1 MEAAKPGACGTYFD
15 ADLVEAFASVD
26 HIGFQGKLRKKW
38 SCTESWH
45 LMHGFK
51 KATKSQLLF
60 MTYCELMKKATIAVA
75 AEVKADILH
84 GIKACEGKSIV
95 ERLIRPQYLIE
106 PLPRAHLDTPTLGT
120 AAFTANASGRFSS
133 SSFLDMS
140 EYSSHRAGEND
151 IRAEHRT
158 PVDNYVQ
165 PCWPQF
171 KVDVMIEIEP
181 EMLMV
186 MLQEAIAIVMAPQ
199 DPSRN
204 TFQNTYFIAALAAL
218 YKHIGRL
225 RFNKQKACHVMAALA
240 ADHVVNLTPENF
252 MELVGQD
259 RGALVEFF
267 INSCGACK
275 KLGPEYEKV
284 ALAFRKVKK
293 TVLIAHVNCEY
304 HPLVCGYCNISN
316 YPTIEWFPKG
326 SMTAKIVCHL
336 GDWGPPD
343 AGFLTAGSHPTICEN
358 GENVGGFAAGVFGAF
373 AAESD
378 VVVLTPDNFEQVVR
392 QGRGALVEFYAP
404 WCGHCKKLA
413 PEYEKVGS
421 AFKKVKNI
429 VIGELSNTQVV
440 SEDSYD
446 AVFVLIIYVCSYS
459 GGRTAGDLV
468 KFVNEEG
475 GAHAKL
481 SVPSSDVVVLTPSN
495 FDEIV
500 LDSAKDVLVEFYAP
514 WCGHCKA
521 LAPVY
526 EEVATAFKG
535 EKDVVAAKLDADA
548 HKDVA
553 SKYDISGY
561 PTAGKV
567 ASIEIIVEEFVA
579 ALPEKRE
586 AVAKRIEEAIEKLEG
601 TAVGYGKI
609 YAKIPKHHP
618 IEFIRIFWIALPGP
632 PKKKYA
638 PFIAETLVAV

>member
-1 MEAAKPGACGTYFD
+1 MEAAKPGAYGTYFD
-15 ADLVEAFASVD
+15 ADLVAAFASVD

-95 ERLIRPQYLIE
+95 E
-106 PLPRAHLDTPTLGT
+106 TL
-120 AAFTANASGRFSS
+120 
-133 SSFLDMS
+133 
-140 EYSSHRAGEND
+140 
-151 IRAEHRT
+151 IRAEHQT

-165 PCWPQF
+165 TCWPRF
-171 KVDVMIEIEP
+171 KVERNDRDRARDVNGNIERAAATGHPTSP
-181 EMLMV
+181 ESRIGPSTKRVRDNASDYEQQHGSKSQMRPKETFHSIATDRVSKMVRMLAGLLLVLSV
-186 MLQEAIAIVMAPQ
+186 MP
-199 DPSRN
+199 
-204 TFQNTYFIAALAAL
+204 
-218 YKHIGRL
+218 
-225 RFNKQKACHVMAALA
+225 ALA

-252 MELVGQD
+252 IKLVGQD

-275 KLGPEYEKV
+275 KLEPEYEKV
-284 ALAFRKVKK
+284 GLAFRKVKK

-326 SMTAKIVCHL
+326 SMTAKIYSGTPTSRGLRKFHGSELLRPNIQPVYAIW
-336 GDWGPPD
+336 DWGQPD

-413 PEYEKVGS
+413 PEYEKV
-421 AFKKVKNI
+421 
-429 VIGELSNTQVV
+429 
-440 SEDSYD
+440 
-446 AVFVLIIYVCSYS
+446 
-459 GGRTAGDLV
+459 
-468 KFVNEEG
+468 
-475 GAHAKL
+475 
-481 SVPSSDVVVLTPSN
+481 
-495 FDEIV
+495 
-500 LDSAKDVLVEFYAP
+500 
-514 WCGHCKA
+514 
-521 LAPVY
+521 
-526 EEVATAFKG
+526 ATAFKG
-535 EKDVVAAKLDADA
+535 EKGVVIAKLDADA
-548 HKDVA
+548 HKDLA

-561 PTAGKV
+561 PTVKFFLKSNKDGEDCDGRSLEELVEFLNEKCGTYRDTKGHLTEKAGKV

-618 IEFIRIFWIALPGP
+618 IEFIRIFWIVS
-632 PKKKYA
+632 KYTFA
-638 PFIAETLVAV
+638 FYRHCQGLQRRNMPHS